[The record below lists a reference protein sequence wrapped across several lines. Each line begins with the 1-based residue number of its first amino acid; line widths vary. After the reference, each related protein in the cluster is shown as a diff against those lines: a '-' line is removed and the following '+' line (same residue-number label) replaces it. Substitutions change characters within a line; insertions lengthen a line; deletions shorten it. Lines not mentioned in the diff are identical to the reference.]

1 MATADGRTRERAD
14 ADLADRE
21 LVGRVRAG
29 DTEAFGVLFAR
40 HVDAARRLAGV
51 LVPGPD
57 ADDLV
62 SEAFTRTLAATSSG
76 GGPDEAFRA
85 YLLTA
90 VRRLHV
96 DRIRRQRRLTT
107 SPDMTEHDPGVPF
120 VDPAVADF
128 EGGTAARAF
137 ASLPERWQLVLW
149 HLEVENSKPAE
160 VAPLLGVSPNTVS
173 AIAYRARE
181 GLRQAFVT
189 MHGHDD
195 EEVPEGCRTARD
207 LLGGYV
213 RGGLSR
219 RDTRKVE
226 DHLPTCRPCTAVW
239 LELDE
244 VNSSLSGLLAPVV
257 LGAAAPAYAAAVG
270 GASAAAATATAGP
283 GLGLG
288 RARDAV
294 TSHLGTAVV
303 ASALVVGCV
312 AVVVTRHHDPSGP
325 DAGATAATSSPQAG
339 PTARPSPSR
348 AVPGTPQGP
357 RGAASGAP
365 TTTAPSS
372 PAAPTAPAPTS
383 DRDPAAGTRQEGS
396 AGAGGGRDAASGTTG
411 SAGSSRT
418 READLGVTARLVAST
433 TPGRARLTA
442 SVSGV
447 PSGRR
452 ATVTVRTSAGD
463 LSPAGPGCT
472 GGGTS
477 LTCSVTSAGTAVAAD
492 VVAEVGAVVTVAVA
506 PPSGWTDPVAAGNS
520 VELRVP

>member
-1 MATADGRTRERAD
+1 MATADSSTRERAD
-14 ADLADRE
+14 ADVADRE

-40 HVDAARRLAGV
+40 HVHAARRLARV

-62 SEAFTRTLAATSSG
+62 SEAFTRTLAVMSSG

-96 DRIRRQRRLTT
+96 DRIRRQRRVTT

-128 EGGTAARAF
+128 EGGAAARAF

-149 HLEVENSKPAE
+149 HLEVENSTPAQ

-181 GLRQAFVT
+181 GLRRAFVT
-189 MHGHDD
+189 MHGHDED
-195 EEVPEGCRTARD
+195 EVPEGCRRARE

-257 LGAAAPAYAAAVG
+257 LGAAGPAYAAAVG
-270 GASAAAATATAGP
+270 GATTGAAATTAGAA
-283 GLGLG
+283 GTGLG

-303 ASALVVGCV
+303 VSALVVGCV
-312 AVVVTRHHDPSGP
+312 GVVVTRHPDRDPSGP
-325 DAGATAATSSPQAG
+325 DAGAAAATGSPQAG
-339 PTARPSPSR
+339 PTSRPSPSR
-348 AVPGTPQGP
+348 SAPATPQRP
-357 RGAASGAP
+357 DAAASGSP
-365 TTTAPSS
+365 TTTAGSS
-372 PAAPTAPAPTS
+372 PSDASPTAPAPAPGP
-383 DRDPAAGTRQEGS
+383 DRTTGGQEQS
-396 AGAGGGRDAASGTTG
+396 SSGAGGGGETG
-411 SAGSSRT
+411 SSGSSRV
-418 READLGVTARLVAST
+418 READLRVTARLTAST
-433 TPGRARLTA
+433 TPGRARLSA

-452 ATVTVRTSAGD
+452 ATLTVRSSAGG

-472 GGGTS
+472 GGGPS
-477 LTCSVTSAGTAVAAD
+477 LTCSVTSAGADVTAD
-492 VVAEVGAVVTVAVA
+492 VVAEVGTVVTVAVA
-506 PPSGWTDPVAAGNS
+506 PPTGWTDPVAAGDS